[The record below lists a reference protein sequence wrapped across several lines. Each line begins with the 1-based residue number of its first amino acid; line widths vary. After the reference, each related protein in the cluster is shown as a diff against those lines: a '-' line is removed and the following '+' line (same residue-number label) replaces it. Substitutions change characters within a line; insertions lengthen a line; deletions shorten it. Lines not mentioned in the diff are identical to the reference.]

1 MAKNI
6 IIFIFL
12 GILSIYLLYRSV
24 FIVIFTFSGGRS
36 IHYLDY
42 NEKKQHGTLDFPI
55 EYYHVN
61 EHHPRYN
68 MPFHCHKELEI
79 IRILEG
85 ILYLKL
91 DDEEFEAKAGDII
104 FINEGVIHGGLPHN
118 CIYECIVFDIQRLLM
133 HTDTCRFYIRLITKH
148 QIIVQ
153 NHFTKNSHSLHRI
166 INHLFISMQ
175 HSEPGSE
182 LITMGTLFELFG
194 IIYQKKLYQDKVD
207 DAKSSRKMMQLKPVL
222 EYIDSNYGQTITL
235 NELSRIAGMSPKYFC
250 SYFHSIIHR
259 TPIDYLNYYRIE
271 RACSELSTS
280 DLTLTEV
287 AYRCGFS
294 DVCYF
299 IKTFKR
305 YKGITPHRYCMNIG

>member
-1 MAKNI
+1 MGQDYGQIDEWNENASLEWDLLKYPLHKNMQT
-6 IIFIFL
+6 
-12 GILSIYLLYRSV
+12 YVR
-24 FIVIFTFSGGRS
+24 
-36 IHYLDY
+36 
-42 NEKKQHGTLDFPI
+42 
-55 EYYHVN
+55 
-61 EHHPRYN
+61 
-68 MPFHCHKELEI
+68 EL
-79 IRILEG
+79 
-85 ILYLKL
+85 
-91 DDEEFEAKAGDII
+91 
-104 FINEGVIHGGLPHN
+104 N
-118 CIYECIVFDIQRLLM
+118 
-133 HTDTCRFYIRLITKH
+133 
-148 QIIVQ
+148 
-153 NHFTKNSHSLHRI
+153 
-166 INHLFISMQ
+166 
-175 HSEPGSE
+175 
-182 LITMGTLFELFG
+182 
-194 IIYQKKLYQDKVD
+194 KLYQAHPALYEQDFETEGFEWINCSYHEESMIMFVRRGKEETLLCVCNFDNVDHDKFRLGVPFAGKYKEIFNSD
-207 DAKSSRKMMQLKPVL
+207 SKEFGGEGRTNSRAKSSRKMMQLKPVL

>member
-1 MAKNI
+1 MYCVRYPASPHAHRY
-6 IIFIFL
+6 
-12 GILSIYLLYRSV
+12 LSVLYPPYYKTS
-24 FIVIFTFSGGRS
+24 
-36 IHYLDY
+36 DY
-42 NEKKQHGTLDFPI
+42 RTESFYKKQ
-55 EYYHVN
+55 
-61 EHHPRYN
+61 
-68 MPFHCHKELEI
+68 PFL
-79 IRILEG
+79 
-85 ILYLKL
+85 
-91 DDEEFEAKAGDII
+91 AS
-104 FINEGVIHGGLPHN
+104 N
-118 CIYECIVFDIQRLLM
+118 
-133 HTDTCRFYIRLITKH
+133 H
-148 QIIVQ
+148 QP
-153 NHFTKNSHSLHRI
+153 S
-166 INHLFISMQ
+166 FISMQ

>member
-1 MAKNI
+1 M
-6 IIFIFL
+6 
-12 GILSIYLLYRSV
+12 
-24 FIVIFTFSGGRS
+24 
-36 IHYLDY
+36 HYLDY
-42 NEKKQHGTLDFPI
+42 NEKKQHGTMDFPI
-55 EYYHVN
+55 EYYHVD

-91 DDEEFEAKAGDII
+91 DDEEFEAQAGDII

-194 IIYQKKLYQDKVD
+194 IIYQKKLYQDKI
-207 DAKSSRKMMQLKPVL
+207 DATKSSRKMMQLKPVL